1 MSDQILGAVST
12 ERLLGNE
19 LAEAAERLLADTG
32 LDQLDGTDA
41 IRLATVQ
48 VLLALYWELR
58 HGRAGDPPPAL
69 EWVSALLCGTPPT
82 GGGHDGDGAY
92 DEPRGRGRTSAQ
104 TTLPSRVGTAPH
116 ALARDSTITR
126 PRPLPASTS
135 GSR

>member
-1 MSDQILGAVST
+1 MSDQILGAISS
-12 ERLLGNE
+12 ERLLGHE
-19 LAEAAERLLADTG
+19 LAGAAERLLAKAG

-41 IRLATVQ
+41 VRLATVQ

-69 EWVSALLCGTPPT
+69 EWVSALLCGTPPA
-82 GGGHDGDGAY
+82 DGPGDRAY
-92 DEPRGRGRTSAQ
+92 DAPAGRGRTSAQ

-116 ALARDSTITR
+116 ALARDSTIRR
-126 PRPLPASTS
+126 PRPAPAGTS